1 MVLNIL
7 ETPKKRN
14 KAFLKFKAIRVV
26 LEIFKAKLIQF
37 SNFSNEKE
45 SERFSKNS
53 TQDFLKKS
61 SYDPNYS
68 LNILG
73 RNFSMTSIA
82 ETLIG
87 KKIEVKTPY
96 HIRKRISLEHTKGL
110 TISRILEYQ
119 IFWSSKNTTIQH

>member
-7 ETPKKRN
+7 ETLKKPN

-26 LEIFKAKLIQF
+26 LEIFLVKLTPF
-37 SNFSNEKE
+37 SNCSNEKE
-45 SERFSKNS
+45 SERFSKKS

-73 RNFSMTSIA
+73 RNFSMTSFA

-87 KKIEVKTPY
+87 KKIEVKTPDFLFV
-96 HIRKRISLEHTKGL
+96 RIHKD
-110 TISRILEYQ
+110 
-119 IFWSSKNTTIQH
+119 KK